1 MNTLKLHV
9 TNSVKSLNSKAGK
22 PFTITTGFVFLP
34 GQPYPSEIGLMN
46 VPAGFPEGLYEV
58 GIRLSIYQGRLS
70 LDFDYST
77 AKKVEK

>member
-1 MNTLKLHV
+1 MNTLKIHV
-9 TNSVKSLNSKAGK
+9 SSSTKSLVSKTGN
-22 PFTITTGFVFLP
+22 PFTITNGYIFLP

-58 GIRLSIYQGRLS
+58 GIRLNVYQGRLS

>member
-9 TNSVKSLNSKAGK
+9 SGSTKNLTSKSGK
-22 PFTITTGFVFLP
+22 PFTITNGFVFLP